1 MQQLIRIRA
10 IRGRRTRPPLTDAAR
25 QRGDVRWGVVA
36 LASVLV
42 LAAALAW
49 VDRVDFG
56 ARTYTARMSDAGS
69 IRVGDEIRLAGI
81 RVGTVKS
88 LMARNGQVEMRFTV
102 EGDVFVGAQTTLD
115 VRMLTILGGHYVALT
130 PGGGAPLGAAVI
142 PADRVALPYSLPKV
156 FQEAIRPVKEVDGGT
171 LRRNVAALNSSI
183 SQSPEAVG
191 STLTAMES
199 VVDIMNQQN
208 AEISRSLSL
217 ADEYLTAL
225 NGSKQVLITLIGT
238 LRTLETIVENHGLE
252 IHEALTVL
260 ARVLDRL
267 APLGQAWQTTLKPMA
282 LPLADAVQQLDR
294 IGEKMR
300 DLLDSLRTLESRL
313 TQIASPDGLAID
325 HSTTTYQSAGIC
337 VPVPGRVC

>member
-1 MQQLIRIRA
+1 M
-10 IRGRRTRPPLTDAAR
+10 
-25 QRGDVRWGVVA
+25 VA

-42 LAAALAW
+42 LAAALVW

-56 ARTYTARMSDAGS
+56 ARTYTAHMSDAGS
-69 IRVGDEIRLAGI
+69 IRVGDEVRLAGI
-81 RVGTVKS
+81 GVGTVKS
-88 LMARNGQVEMRFTV
+88 LAARKGEVEMRFTV

-115 VRMLTILGGHYVALT
+115 VRMLTIVGGHYVALI
-130 PGGGAPLGAAVI
+130 PGGSAPLGAAVI
-142 PADRVALPYSLPKV
+142 PADRVVLPYSLPKV
-156 FQEAIRPVKEVDGGT
+156 FQEAIRPIQQVDGDT

-183 SQSPEAVG
+183 TRSPEAVG
-191 STLTAMES
+191 STLTAIES

-225 NGSKQVLITLIGT
+225 NGSKQVLITLIST
-238 LRTLETIVENHGLE
+238 LRTLETIVENHTLE
-252 IHEALTVL
+252 IHEALIVL

-267 APLGQAWQTTLKPMA
+267 VPLGQAWETTLRPMA
-282 LPLADAVQQLDR
+282 QPLADAIQQLDR

-300 DLLDSLRTLESRL
+300 DLLESLHTLESRL
-313 TQIASPDGLAID
+313 SQIASPDGLAID
-325 HSTTTYQSAGIC
+325 HSTTTYQGPGIC